1 MSPDRHLVLLPGLL
15 LLAGAVQPGSTTE
28 APLIAYQQGGGRGLV
43 MVNNPEYVQASHL
56 AGAGQALYRERL
68 AAGAWRYWSSHFN
81 ATDGAIRQR
90 VWLHNPGSEA
100 ATVTLETAAHGDR
113 GKEFIA
119 AFNASPATEPETIAA
134 GASLLLHAT
143 PTIKKG
149 FFGAVIDWTADRPL
163 ELIAAV
169 ARPAADIDATALEPV
184 GYVTSTARGGKHRE
198 ARVYKGSNP
207 NSVAE
212 LELHW
217 TIDDAD
223 TGILPV
229 QVRRFDAES
238 GYGEAQISTKG
249 WLTHICI
256 GHREKATMSDLFT
269 WACPSHPR
277 PIDPAKPSDALDMF
291 PNVGNWGVVYR
302 HHGQIVNTGE
312 RDRQLVLQL
321 RGKGLELAAQSSP
334 EADWRRLSFSKGSA
348 DWLTLTL
355 PAGSTTAFD
364 ARLVLGGPANGA
376 IWHRAVLLD

>member
-1 MSPDRHLVLLPGLL
+1 MSYCQSPALLLCLL
-15 LLAGAVQPGSTTE
+15 LLAGATARCTAVD
-28 APLIAYQQGGGRGLV
+28 APLIRYRQTGERGLV
-43 MVNNPEYVQASHL
+43 MVNNPEYVQPGQL
-56 AGAGQALYRERL
+56 AEAGQALYRETL
-68 AAGAWRYWSSHFN
+68 AAGAWRYWSSHYN
-81 ATDGAIRQR
+81 ETDGPIRQL
-90 VWLHNPGSEA
+90 VWLHNPGTA
-100 ATVTLETAAHGDR
+100 AAAVTLEAAAHGDR
-113 GKEFIA
+113 GKEFVA
-119 AFNASPATEPETIAA
+119 AFNAPRPVEQTNLAA

-143 PTIKKG
+143 PTVKKG

-163 ELIAAV
+163 ELIVAV
-169 ARPAADIDATALEPV
+169 ARPETDVDATRLASV

-207 NSVAE
+207 HSVAD

-223 TGILPV
+223 SGVLPV
-229 QVRRFDAES
+229 QVRRFDPDT
-238 GYGEAQISTKG
+238 GYGEAQVSTEG

-256 GHREKATMSDLFT
+256 GHRERATMSDMFT
-269 WACPSHPR
+269 WTCPSYPR

-302 HHGQIVNTGE
+302 HHGQIVNRGK
-312 RDRQLVLQL
+312 RDRQLVFQL
-321 RGKGLELAAQSSP
+321 RGKGLEVAAQSSP
-334 EADWRRLSFSKGSA
+334 DTDWRRLSFSKGTA